1 MKSVPLMFALAGLL
15 AAGTASAAV
24 VTKKVEYDVDGQK
37 MQSVLVYDDA
47 GAKRPGLV
55 MAPNWMGLGED
66 QVSKARTIAG
76 KDYVILVADVYGV
89 GNWPKN
95 PDEAGK
101 ATEKMYKDR
110 DVLRKRIN
118 AALEQL
124 KKQSGAPLDGKN
136 WGAIGFC
143 FGGATALDLA
153 RSGADIA
160 GVATFHAN
168 LASDDVTM
176 AKNIKGKVLVMN
188 GGDDKFVSP
197 ESIQTFQKEMRDANA
212 DWQFISYGGAV
223 HCFAEPDEQG
233 RIPGC
238 LYNERA
244 AKRAFAQ
251 MHTFFAEVFTK

>member
-1 MKSVPLMFALAGLL
+1 MKSSLLCSLAALALAGNAH
-15 AAGTASAAV
+15 AAM
-24 VTKKVEYDVDGQK
+24 VTKKIDYEVDGQK
-37 MQSVLVYDDA
+37 LQSVLVYDDA

-66 QVSKARTIAG
+66 QASKAKDIAG
-76 KDYVILVADVYGV
+76 KDYVILIADVYGV
-89 GNWPKN
+89 GNWPKSI
-95 PDEAGK
+95 DEAGK
-101 ATEKMYKDR
+101 ATEKMYKER
-110 DVLRKRIN
+110 NVLRKRIN
-118 AALEQL
+118 AALDQL
-124 KKQSGAPLDGKN
+124 KKQAGSAPLDGKN

-153 RSGADIA
+153 RSGADVA

-168 LASDDVTM
+168 LASDDVTL

-197 ESIQTFQKEMRDANA
+197 ESIQTFEKEMRDANV
-212 DWQFISYGGAV
+212 DWQFVNYGGAV

-233 RIPGC
+233 RVPGC

-251 MHTFFAEVFTK
+251 MRVFFNDVFSK